1 MIKKTGVLSLLALL
15 LCIMPCKAEGDATPT
30 VAQWQFT
37 ASWYFGLLP
46 GYEVIQP
53 VKLLDVSGNDITA
66 QCLNNVTFTSSAS
79 SSISVSKVP
88 AGHVSGM
95 AGHWMLK
102 AGDTSGNA
110 SITGSYSG
118 AVQWNQTAS
127 TTFTVFCGN
136 PNETSWAQNNI
147 FGIDPMIVYAGV
159 GSTFNLPTITVN
171 GYRNALTDFDI
182 TAVRSANTSNVE
194 VIQPVYNNAG
204 VLVHGYQFNVK
215 NTTPTRIWVEVKGK
229 GQFVGYWAKI
239 YFHVNGLTTGSSEQ
253 GGGQDTPST
262 PSTNQANTTYAV
274 KIPVPNYVLASGQTI
289 HQTPSVS
296 KTVKAGDSGTPVTTD
311 VTSSYT
317 FTYTCDRPDYAYV
330 AADGTVT
337 ALQETKEPVY
347 INVKATPKSGASA
360 DLKEASTSYSIQI
373 YSSESV
379 IRLNPTEL
387 TIPMASATEGE
398 KRLVPSIIMKV
409 NGTVYEPNQANTYDL
424 SYEGFDPSIVALV
437 DSANKVQGTHA
448 DFSMT
453 KAKYFKALK
462 AGTTNGVVHA
472 KGKGINSGFW
482 GTAPFSITVTPY
494 TPTTP
499 PVTETSFREIFVS
512 VPSYTIDCGN
522 TIRQRIKVKEYTNA
536 EAKQNN
542 QYTDVT
548 SQYTLSYASSN
559 TQIATVDATGL
570 VTAVAENVNP
580 VFITITATPVNGA
593 VAVSPAS
600 FEVKVF
606 GGASVISPASKS
618 VTVAPGKMIPVPNI
632 NVVVDGI
639 QYSTD
644 DAFNLYYEV
653 TSGTEKAE
661 IIENSNIRGKAI
673 GDAVVTVKVIGKGA
687 FEGFYGTTK
696 IKVIVSQSVT
706 LNGENTWWW
715 SQEGAR
721 SPIYNLYPGKQLHF
735 EFTNKTIATDTGTG
749 NAGWTF
755 IVSKTPD
762 YSDQAFLAA
771 NPFQNYITWDGWGEH
786 ANPQP
791 VVTLNN
797 GTFNAETFKTDLK
810 NAKVDYIVSLG
821 ADGKTLSINATIEA
835 KNAQNETV
843 RTYIYTIENKQ
854 LSYEVGVLPVYF
866 SAVRS
871 TIETLRLIP
880 NTYTATV
887 AVSGTGGGSVKIAV
901 NGTEQSGT
909 SVSDIAEGSRVTIT
923 AIPTVA
929 TPAYYFVKWTED
941 NNTSISRDFYI
952 DRNITLTANF
962 AQEENKW
969 LNVTQDGQEYLL
981 NKANYD
987 NDYYF
992 KVKHG
997 SDVFAETSWTQNVYL
1012 QQTLTTLYG
1021 DNDRHIDLYVRGA
1034 KAFKVYAYDANG
1046 VESTYTVKVD
1056 NGEVQTVAHHG
1067 TALEA
1072 SQLFTVSNI
1081 VATNATGDGVNTI
1094 TLKGNDNQLYPY
1106 KVVFYTK
1113 TPIQQ
1118 TANRQYVTLADNVAD
1133 AAIAANQLA
1142 SAGTLSSVTYNNN
1155 KDKEV
1160 ATVAVVNGQLQI
1172 TGHKAGNI
1180 MVKLNFT
1187 GGETHSDA
1195 TFDYT
1200 VVVKKRDV
1208 RLSWNKKAV
1217 NVRAS
1222 GDQSINAILS
1232 AKEMQLDGST
1242 RNVVPAEYEDL
1253 NLYYISTDPELFTW
1267 DLGIQLGS
1275 KLGSADLIAR
1285 IDETEQVMA
1294 SMATISINV
1303 SDPLSG
1309 PSYDV
1314 GEDNSFILNPDNGK
1328 KDDMSHNES
1337 VVASYDLHVY
1347 KYNHKLDAIDENLN
1361 RTMKDKWGEVKE
1373 YQGSDAMKKVWYLDG
1388 FSYTTQGNQN
1398 AMNEKFRSE
1407 TATDYKI
1414 SFIGNDYQKVHPF
1427 SLPVRGSFVKFEA
1440 VKNGVLTAYVL
1451 QNGNFNFNHIS
1462 EYEAKKSD
1470 PFASKPRLYY
1480 WFDQE
1485 GNNLQS
1491 RITATT
1497 KQPLAVGRRDDLPE
1511 LTAVLTAQTQDPEI
1525 NTIYAGFVSQAEV
1538 DRNLEKDA
1546 PDAQPII
1553 KFHGG
1558 YTIMNKAYVKYDVPV
1573 KAGNTYYFF
1582 SNDSKVAFA
1591 GVTFTEEATPAQQAK
1606 GAISRATAVG
1616 ATLTLAENDDW
1627 SSSDM
1632 LQYKGKT
1639 FQSVT
1644 LARSFTQNQWN
1655 TICLPFNV
1663 SEKQVED
1670 VFGEG
1675 TQLVIY
1681 NGMDGSDVAMFMRH
1695 VDQNIL
1701 AGQPYF
1707 IYPTKANITS
1717 LTFTNVTIP
1726 ADLQVRSYG
1735 KDDANGLRMVGALSP
1750 TNVAQYDY
1758 YVNTNDGSIYRYTG
1772 PGTKLRTYRA
1782 FLQQTTTSQS
1792 KALSFGFTDI
1802 EAEALGTPTGLV
1814 EVIDDLGVGKKVA
1827 DGVYNLNGQKV
1838 SVSDTITNH
1847 GVYIVNGKKI
1857 IR

>member
-53 VKLLDVSGNDITA
+53 VKLLDASGNDITA
-66 QCLNNVTFTSSAS
+66 QCLNKVKFAS
-79 SSISVSKVP
+79 SDSTSISVSRVP
-88 AGHVSGM
+88 AYHPSGM

-102 AGDTSGNA
+102 AGDKSGNA

-118 AVQWNQTAS
+118 TVQWNQTAS
-127 TTFTVFCGN
+127 TTFTVFCGD
-136 PNETSWAQNNI
+136 PNDNYWNQNNI

-182 TAVRSANTSNVE
+182 TAVRSANAENVE
-194 VIQPVYNNAG
+194 VIAPVYNSAG

-215 NTTPTRIWVEVKGK
+215 NTTPTRIWVEVTGK

-239 YFHVNGLTTGSSEQ
+239 YFHVNGLTTGSSEP

-262 PSTNQANTTYAV
+262 PSTNQANTTCAV
-274 KIPVPNYVLASGQTI
+274 KIPVQNYVLASGQTI

-296 KTVKAGDSGTPVTTD
+296 KTVKASNGHTETTD
-311 VTSSYT
+311 VTNSYT

-347 INVKATPKSGASA
+347 INVKATPKTGAST

-409 NGTVYEPNQANTYDL
+409 NGTVYEPNQENTYDL
-424 SYEGFDPSIVALV
+424 SYEGFDKTIVALV
-437 DSANKVQGTHA
+437 DSGNKVQGTDA
-448 DFSMT
+448 DFSMAN
-453 KAKYFKALK
+453 AKYFKALK

-472 KGKGINSGFW
+472 RGKGINSGFW

-522 TIRQRIKVKEYTNA
+522 TIRQRIKVKEYANA

-559 TQIATVDATGL
+559 TQIATVDGTGL

-580 VFITITATPVNGA
+580 AFITITATPVDGA

-639 QYSTD
+639 QYSTV

-653 TSGTEKAE
+653 TSGTDKAE
-661 IIENSNIRGKAI
+661 IIENSNIRGKAE

-755 IVSKTPD
+755 IASKTPD

-791 VVTLNN
+791 EVTLNN

-821 ADGKTLSINATIEA
+821 ADGKTLSITATIEA
-835 KNAQNETV
+835 KDAQRNTV
-843 RTYIYTIENKQ
+843 RTYEYTIANKQ

-880 NTYTATV
+880 NTYTAKV
-887 AVSGTGGGSVKIAV
+887 AVNGTGGSVKIAV

-909 SVSDIAEGSRVTIT
+909 TVSGIAEGSRVTIT
-923 AIPTVA
+923 AIPNT
-929 TPAYYFVKWTED
+929 TPDRYYFEKWTED
-941 NNTSISRDFYI
+941 DNTSISRDFYI
-952 DRNITLTANF
+952 DHNITLTANF
-962 AQEENKW
+962 AKPENKW

-992 KVKHG
+992 KVKRG
-997 SDVFAETSWTQNVYL
+997 SDVYAEKSWINNAYL

-1046 VESTYTVKVD
+1046 TESTYTVKVD
-1056 NGEVQTVAHHG
+1056 NDNGEAQTVAHHG
-1067 TALEA
+1067 TSLEA
-1072 SQLFTVSNI
+1072 SQIFYVSNT
-1081 VATNATGDGVNTI
+1081 VATNATGDGFNTI

-1113 TPIQQ
+1113 SPIQQ
-1118 TANRQYVTLADNVAD
+1118 TVNRQYVTLADGVAD

-1142 SAGTLSSVTYNNN
+1142 SAGTLSSVTYSNN

-1160 ATVAVVNGQLQI
+1160 ATVEVVNGQLQI
-1172 TGHKAGNI
+1172 TGKKAGNI

-1187 GGETHSDA
+1187 GGTTHSDA

-1208 RLSWNKKAV
+1208 RMRWSKKAENIRKEG
-1217 NVRAS
+1217 NVAS
-1222 GDQSINAILS
+1222 LS
-1232 AKEMQLDGST
+1232 ARLSFYEIGLDGDTINKANTDTPPYGVEINYVST
-1242 RNVVPAEYEDL
+1242 KSE
-1253 NLYYISTDPELFTW
+1253 IFTW
-1267 DLGIQLGS
+1267 DLGVKFGS
-1275 KLGSADLIAR
+1275 ALGSADLIAR
-1285 IDETEQVMA
+1285 IDETDQIMA
-1294 SMATISINV
+1294 SSAAISINITGQ
-1303 SDPLSG
+1303 LSG

-1314 GEDNSFILNPDNGK
+1314 GGDTSLINNPEAGK
-1328 KDDMSHNES
+1328 KDNIGSEA
-1337 VVASYDLHVY
+1337 VASFDLHVY
-1347 KYNHKLDAIDENLN
+1347 KYNSNLSDEA
-1361 RTMKDKWGEVKE
+1361 KDKWGDVKE
-1373 YQGSDAMKKVWYLDG
+1373 YQGSEGMKKVWYLDG
-1388 FSYTTQGNQN
+1388 FSFNTQGNQN
-1398 AMNEKFRSE
+1398 AMNEKFRTNE
-1407 TATDYKI
+1407 TSPNTKIWFETTTGDDAYK
-1414 SFIGNDYQKVHPF
+1414 KVHPF
-1427 SLPVRGSFVKFEA
+1427 SLPVRGSFVKFDA
-1440 VKNGVLTAYVL
+1440 KKNGVLTAYVL

-1758 YVNTNDGSIYRYTG
+1758 YVNTTNGNIYRYTG
-1772 PGTKLRTYRA
+1772 SGTQLKTYRA
-1782 FLQQTTTSQS
+1782 FLQQTHPSQS